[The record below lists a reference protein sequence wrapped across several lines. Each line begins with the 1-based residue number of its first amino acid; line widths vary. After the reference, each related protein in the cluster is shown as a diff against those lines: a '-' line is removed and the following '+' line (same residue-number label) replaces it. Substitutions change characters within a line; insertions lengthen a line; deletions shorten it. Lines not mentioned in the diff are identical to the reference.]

1 METDQEHQKRSREGG
16 VDGVLG
22 DLGQGK
28 LRRTRMR
35 LRLHRMNK
43 YSHVKLHRLA
53 PERVQVKFPKI
64 GAFDIRGD
72 HRTNGPELDYR
83 SLQLRRRLLREGKGD
98 RGKQGEAFRAQLADL
113 GEMVVKVL
121 VPRDRI
127 LPRHSMGKDVSPCGQ
142 DLVVDALARHGVE
155 AHFHRLDELW
165 EKRPNLQPIV
175 KMQCA
180 RAGRPVLDDRKTKS
194 DARDATFSIRLGGT

>member
-1 METDQEHQKRSREGG
+1 MIRRPPRST
-16 VDGVLG
+16 L
-22 DLGQGK
+22 
-28 LRRTRMR
+28 
-35 LRLHRMNK
+35 
-43 YSHVKLHRLA
+43 
-53 PERVQVKFPKI
+53 FPYTTL
-64 GAFDIRGD
+64 F
-72 HRTNGPELDYR
+72 R
-83 SLQLRRRLLREGKGD
+83 S
-98 RGKQGEAFRAQLADL
+98 DL

-180 RAGRPVLDDRKTKS
+180 RAGRPVLDDRKTKIRRPRR
-194 DARDATFSIRLGGT
+194 DILDQARRNIVSMNV